1 MQIERNAQAV
11 MEYCA
16 QLQTD
21 FEKFQEDF
29 ELVGKHLSN
38 AQGKYASAEKRL
50 DRFETKLER
59 ASEQQAEIAPAEAAA
74 PPPALP
80 RVVDAA

>member
-1 MQIERNAQAV
+1 

-21 FEKFQEDF
+21 FDKFREDF
-29 ELVGKHLSN
+29 DLVGKHLQN
-38 AQGKYASAEKRL
+38 AQSKYGSAEKRL

-59 ASEQQAEIAPAEAAA
+59 AAEQEAELTPGE
-74 PPPALP
+74 PSPPALP
-80 RVVDAA
+80 RIVDAA